1 MSKVKIEG
9 NASGTGTLT
18 IAAPNTNTDR
28 TLTLPDEAGEIVTAS
43 GGVLPALDGSNL
55 TNLPEGGGPAFIAS
69 MSANQSVNSVTQ
81 TKLQFDTE
89 SKDTDGCYDPT
100 TNYRFTPTTEGY
112 YHISAGVTGPL
123 GGGIMNMSLF
133 KNGSLYVAQGGR
145 AITTATFGLSLSA
158 VIYMNGST
166 DYLEVYGYQ
175 NNGVTQPFY
184 SAGSLFSGCY
194 LRGA

>member
-1 MSKVKIEG
+1 MSKIKLTG

-28 TLTLPDEAGEIVTAS
+28 TLTLPDGAGEILLS
-43 GGVLPALDGSNL
+43 DGDGSNL
-55 TNLPEGGGPAFIAS
+55 TGLGGPAFIAS

-175 NNGVTQPFY
+175 NNGVAQPFY